1 MKERDATPRPYLM
14 ESTRH
19 MGYSFNTAVADILDN
34 SIAAKCK
41 TINISWPLGSKSLSI
56 LDDGEGMDEEK
67 LYEAMFYGT
76 DPDSPRS
83 SNDLGR
89 FGLGM
94 KVASL
99 SQCRCLTVISK
110 KDGKTNC
117 YRWDLDYVKE
127 TMKWTVQVLEESEY
141 QDCLQYDLLEK
152 QIKGTLVVWDKI
164 DNLEGKTEVTQELK
178 AKKHT
183 ELGEHLSL
191 VFHRYL
197 HPTDSSTKI
206 VIKINNLPLKAADP
220 FMRDSRYKRSKVV
233 GEEKPIINGHKFR
246 VKSYVLPRFNE
257 LDPSYITAK
266 HLTPRSYY
274 DAQGLYIYRNR
285 RLISYAR
292 WYALASKG
300 ELQKTARILVDI
312 PTINDA
318 EWGIDVKKSQAVI
331 PPMFVA
337 EIKKL
342 VNRTIEESE
351 KPARHQARKEASGEY
366 VSMWAR
372 TKEDNITTYR
382 INTGNPVILSF
393 EKSLD
398 QDQKKIFRAII
409 QSIANDM
416 PVSRVYLDRCDGET
430 IGKDVVESD
439 ALSLIRD
446 KLLEDGT
453 TDNRLKEI
461 TMFSDNEEF
470 LKELGE
476 W

>member
-19 MGYSFNTAVADILDN
+19 MGYSFYTAVADILDN
-34 SIAAKCK
+34 SIAASCK
-41 TINISWPLGSKSLSI
+41 TINISWPLDSQSLSI
-56 LDDGEGMDEEK
+56 LDDGDGMDNEK
-67 LYEAMFYGT
+67 LFEAMFYGA
-76 DPDSPRS
+76 DPEAPRS
-83 SNDLGR
+83 PNDLGR

-110 KDGKTNC
+110 KDGVTSC
-117 YRWDLDYVKE
+117 YRWDLDYIKE
-127 TMKWTVQVLEESEY
+127 TQKWTVQELEEPEY
-141 QDCLQYDLLEK
+141 CDCLQYETLSK
-152 QIKGTLVVWDKI
+152 QTKGTLVVWDKI
-164 DNLEGKTEVTQELK
+164 DNLEGKTQVTPKLK
-178 AKKHT
+178 AKKHA
-183 ELGEHLSL
+183 ELGDHLSL
-191 VFHRYL
+191 VFHRFL
-197 HPTDSSTKI
+197 HPTDSSKKI
-206 VIKINNLPLKAADP
+206 TIKMNNFPLKAADP
-220 FMRDSRYKRSKVV
+220 FMRDTRYKRSKVV
-233 GEEKPIINGHKFR
+233 GEETPIIDGYKFR

-257 LDPSYITAK
+257 LDPTYITTK
-266 HLTPRSYY
+266 HLSSKAYY

-331 PPMFVA
+331 PPMFIN

-351 KPARHQARKEASGEY
+351 KPARHRARKEASGEHIG
-366 VSMWAR
+366 MWSR
-372 TKEDNITTYR
+372 TTEDNITTYR
-382 INTGNPVILSF
+382 INTDNPVISTF
-393 EKSLD
+393 EKTLEP
-398 QDQKKIFRAII
+398 DQKKIFRAII

-416 PVSRVYLDRCDGET
+416 PVSRVYLDRCDGAT
-430 IGKDVVESD
+430 LGKDNVELDS
-439 ALSLIRD
+439 LNLIRD
-446 KLLEDGT
+446 RLLEEGT
-453 TDNRLKEI
+453 SEDRLKDI
-461 TMFSDNEEF
+461 TMFSDNEDF